1 MAKLTLS
8 VDEGVVERAKQFA
21 TNNGTS
27 VSKLVEQYLDSVSTP
42 PDLSSLPPNLR
53 SLVGIVKAPPD
64 LDVRKEYRDYLAKKH
79 L

>member
-21 TNNGTS
+21 ANNGTS
-27 VSKLVEQYLDSVSTP
+27 VSRLVEQYLDSVSRP
-42 PDLSSLPPNLR
+42 VDLSSLPPHLR

-64 LDVRKEYRDYLAKKH
+64 FDARKEYRDYLAKKY